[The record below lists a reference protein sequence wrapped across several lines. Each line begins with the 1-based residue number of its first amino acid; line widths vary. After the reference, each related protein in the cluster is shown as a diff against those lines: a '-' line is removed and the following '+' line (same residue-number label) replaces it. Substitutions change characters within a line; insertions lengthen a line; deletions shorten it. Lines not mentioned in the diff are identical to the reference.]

1 MQLRLRKQQCLFLKM
16 TFSKL
21 ILLLQDTGA
30 TIIEAVKVLAEHG
43 VQEENII
50 FLNLF
55 ATPNG
60 E

>member
-1 MQLRLRKQQCLFLKM
+1 ML
-16 TFSKL
+16 SSINDIWIL
-21 ILLLQDTGA
+21 ILCFQDTGA

-43 VQEENII
+43 VQDENII

-60 E
+60 K